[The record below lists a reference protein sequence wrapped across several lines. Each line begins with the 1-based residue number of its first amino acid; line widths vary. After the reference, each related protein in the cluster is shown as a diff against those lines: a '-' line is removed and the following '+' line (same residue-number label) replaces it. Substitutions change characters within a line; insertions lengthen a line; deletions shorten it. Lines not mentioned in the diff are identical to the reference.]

1 MARTLDEMGKPRG
14 ALDFDR
20 EILVNEP
27 DTAAARTAAARI
39 NAPGGEDGAT
49 KGP

>member
-1 MARTLDEMGKPRG
+1 MDKPRG
-14 ALDFDR
+14 ALGFDR

-27 DTAAARTAAARI
+27 GTAAARTAAARI
-39 NAPGGEDGAT
+39 EALVGENGAA